1 MMYGAE
7 DDLIDVGKNNSGG
20 VDRLLDDAETTW
32 VMQVTVAVQVD
43 YWIVQKTNQ
52 LMQVRMTMAGS
63 VGGLLDG
70 AEDDQVDIGDS
81 SGVGGLLDGAEDN
94 QVGVCENDNGGIGG
108 LLVGA
113 EDESQVLNEVDGGI
127 HKI

>member
-1 MMYGAE
+1 MMQKMTQ
-7 DDLIDVGKNNSGG
+7 L
-20 VDRLLDDAETTW
+20 
-32 VMQVTVAVQVD
+32 MQVTVAVQVD
-43 YWIVQKTNQ
+43 YWMVQKMTWLTQ
-52 LMQVRMTMAGS
+52 AKTTMAGS

-108 LLVGA
+108 LLDGA